1 MGFPNDEQSEAL
13 KSCKAQTCPIFPNIL
28 SHRKAENQVDRAGR
42 MPLVKKTAQK
52 RKIFMKYH

>member
-1 MGFPNDEQSEAL
+1 MGLKGAKDDPRTIGYLDPASFPIPSTWIRIA
-13 KSCKAQTCPIFPNIL
+13 
-28 SHRKAENQVDRAGR
+28 